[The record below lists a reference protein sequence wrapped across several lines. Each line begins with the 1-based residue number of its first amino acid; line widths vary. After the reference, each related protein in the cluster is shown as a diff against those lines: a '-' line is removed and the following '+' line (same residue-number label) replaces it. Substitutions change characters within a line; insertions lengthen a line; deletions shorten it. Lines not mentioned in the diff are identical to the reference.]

1 MSEGETADEDG
12 ACQHAAV
19 QIVMRRSEYIL
30 KIVIKIRNKRGG
42 GEGERGKGE
51 RGRGLYH
58 SILNGGSL
66 WDLQYKVISGAK
78 WNNGIEKRE
87 RRGREIKRRSYVFEQ
102 I

>member
-42 GEGERGKGE
+42 GEGERGEGKGGEGE
-51 RGRGLYH
+51 RVIPFD
-58 SILNGGSL
+58 SQWWQSL
-66 WDLQYKVISGAK
+66 GPTIQSNK
-78 WNNGIEKRE
+78 WCEME
-87 RRGREIKRRSYVFEQ
+87 
-102 I
+102 